1 MQHARTSRPRREA
14 NPPLTKS
21 AFVAE
26 SSTEL
31 NHWSRLSPFPRSE
44 SSLAARCSMVG
55 TIGEVTKLGAVLK
68 ILTEDLLEE
77 IGIAGQE

>member
-1 MQHARTSRPRREA
+1 
-14 NPPLTKS
+14 
-21 AFVAE
+21 
-26 SSTEL
+26 
-31 NHWSRLSPFPRSE
+31 
-44 SSLAARCSMVG
+44 MVG